1 MLVPIKQ
8 NNGDITITPNDVLV
22 NLANMDDSETRE
34 VLEGVRDQLLESPQ
48 LLKTIR
54 SSFLSSI
61 QEEMDAAYGDT
72 YYSN

>member
-1 MLVPIKQ
+1 MLVPINQK
-8 NNGDITITPNDVLV
+8 NGDITITPSDVLV

-34 VLEGVRDQLLESPQ
+34 VLEGVRDQLLASPQ

-54 SSFLSSI
+54 SGFLSSTA
-61 QEEMDAAYGDT
+61 EEMDAAYGDT

>member
-1 MLVPIKQ
+1 MLAPIKQ
-8 NNGDITITPNDVLV
+8 NNGDITITPSDVVV

-34 VLEGVRDQLLESPQ
+34 VLEGVRDQLLASPQ